1 MRLGLY
7 LDLRNPGGAR
17 PWPEVYARSLE
28 RVVEGERRGLG
39 AVWTTEHHG
48 APDGYLPQPLT
59 VLAALA
65 SRTTTLR
72 LGTAVLLAPF
82 RHPLA
87 IAEEAA
93 VVDILSGGRLE
104 LGLGAGWDPKE
115 FAAFGVEHSRRFT
128 ILKEVVA
135 QLPELWGSGRATPPP
150 VQDPVPIWYGARAP
164 IGARRAG
171 ELGAALLWLDRDLLE
186 PYREGLAA
194 GGHDPDSARMGGLA
208 NLFLCD
214 DPEAVRA
221 EVLPHAKKA
230 RAATY
235 KGAQP
240 KGRPSALPRLQFLT
254 PEDAARDLA
263 ERVAGLPVTD
273 IFMFDRIG
281 GMSDELAER
290 HVELLTGPFKQAFEA
305 ELERLGHSVAA

>member
-17 PWPEVYARSLE
+17 PWAEVYERSLQ
-28 RVVEGERRGLG
+28 RVVDAEARGLG
-39 AVWTTEHHG
+39 SVWTTEHHG

-65 SRTTTLR
+65 ARTTTLR
-72 LGTAVLLAPF
+72 LGTAVMLAPF

-115 FAAFGVEHSRRFT
+115 FAAFGVEHGERFK
-128 ILKEVVA
+128 ILQRTVRE
-135 QLPELWGSGRATPPP
+135 LGELWSSGRATPPP
-150 VQDPVPIWYGARAP
+150 IQDPLPIWYGARAP
-164 IGARRAG
+164 VGARRAG
-171 ELGAALLWLDRDLLE
+171 ELGTALLWLDRDLLE
-186 PYREGLAA
+186 PYREGLVA
-194 GGHDPDSARMGGLA
+194 GGHDPSSARMGGLA

-214 DPEAVRA
+214 DPEKVKA
-221 EVLPHAKKA
+221 EVIPHAKKA
-230 RAATY
+230 RSATY
-235 KGAQP
+235 KGAEP
-240 KGRPSALPRLQFLT
+240 KGRPSALPKLQFLT
-254 PEDAARDLA
+254 PEDAARSLA

-273 IFMFDRIG
+273 VFMFDRIG
-281 GMSDELAER
+281 GMGDDLADR
-290 HVELLTGPFKQAFEA
+290 HAELLTGAFSTAFDA
-305 ELERLGHSVAA
+305 ELERAGHTVGA